1 MKRAIGMLM
10 VSRTAP
16 VSSFVPPNPNNFDY
30 YRRGQ
35 PIIGLKAKVDN
46 KGFDYYRR
54 LQPDPAMVVTS

>member
-1 MKRAIGMLM
+1 M
-10 VSRTAP
+10 VARTATI
-16 VSSFVPPNPNNFDY
+16 SSFVPPNPNNFDY

-54 LQPDPAMVVTS
+54 LQEIPATVVTS

>member
-1 MKRAIGMLM
+1 MLQGIPIIMVARIGI
-10 VSRTAP
+10 P
-16 VSSFVPPNPNNFDY
+16 PFVPPNPNNFDY

>member
-1 MKRAIGMLM
+1 MIPSLM
-10 VSRTAP
+10 VAGVGVIVAP
-16 VSSFVPPNPNNFDY
+16 FVPPNPNNFDY

-54 LQPDPAMVVTS
+54 LQPDPAMVVIS